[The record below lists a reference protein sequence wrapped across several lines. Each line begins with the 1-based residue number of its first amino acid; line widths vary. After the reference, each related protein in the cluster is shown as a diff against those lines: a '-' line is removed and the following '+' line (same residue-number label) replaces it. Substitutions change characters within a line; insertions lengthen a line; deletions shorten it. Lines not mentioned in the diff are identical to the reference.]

1 MIKALP
7 KKKILA
13 GIISAVFM
21 FAFFTPI
28 AGLESK
34 AMAAAP
40 LIVIDPGHNYNKG
53 AVDSGAIGIDGTKE
67 ATLTMQLAPKVIKE
81 LQNRGYRV
89 MTTLPVVDGVKS
101 IMTPPNITTWG
112 RAKASNDV
120 SADLFLSLHYNQDS
134 SSSTQGSLVLYD
146 SRQLVLDTPT
156 RQLIG
161 PQAGANPALAASVQP
176 KSLKL
181 ATALRDKF
189 YAISEFDMKGNRA
202 TGLQNQGADVYTY
215 NNAPAVTIE
224 VGFLTNSTDL
234 ANSKDGNKQLR
245 VSKAIG
251 EAVEEFF
258 GGSPGADST
267 PPTVGSL
274 SLGATSPT
282 VKADFTLRAKNV
294 ADDNSGVNR
303 VLFRVI
309 SPGGEE
315 KKYTATDEKDGNWRA
330 TFKLAHFGNKSGVY
344 KIIAYAYDNAGNY
357 TKTSTKRIEILDDKV
372 KPTIGSVTLDQPT
385 PTVAS
390 SFKIRAKGVADDSGI
405 STVKFQFWPDK
416 DTSKLKTVVATQNGS
431 DWEVMFN
438 PEDFG
443 RQPGRYYVKAIAYD
457 KRGNNASNTVFMDVT
472 AAPTKD
478 VAKPTMGALSLG
490 GGSPTTET
498 RFTIAAKDVT
508 DPSGVKDV
516 KFRIANQSTSLSKAK
531 SITAVDNGNGQWQAT
546 FDIKDFGG
554 YYGTYKVNVYG
565 TDALGNTG
573 VMKTGEFTVK
583 TYLSQTPIM
592 GSPQATV
599 DQMVNYFMSNAN
611 GYQYPT
617 YYMEA
622 PISTTLRQFAQMYY
636 DVAMAEGVRPEVAW
650 VQMCLETK
658 YLQFGGD
665 VKIGQFNFAGLGAT
679 GGGEPG
685 YDFSK
690 VYGNNAEGLKYGI
703 IGHVQHLKCY
713 ASKDDVFFK
722 NGGKPIDPRWDAAVK
737 AGYRGIVTYVEDL
750 ENNWAATPAYSKYMY
765 DGLARLM
772 SQPSTAMAEVMDEGL
787 LVLEPEG
794 LVAVEEPSENP
805 GEKPEATEPP
815 VPDGELDKPENGGGE
830 SNGDMPEPP
839 AGDEPA
845 AQLGDTRE

>member
-1 MIKALP
+1 MTKALP

-13 GIISAVFM
+13 GVITAVFM

-28 AGLESK
+28 AGLQTK

-53 AVDSGAIGIDGTKE
+53 SADSGAIGMDGTKE

-81 LQNRGYRV
+81 LQSRGYRV
-89 MTTLPVVDGVKS
+89 MTTLPVVDGVES
-101 IMTPPNITTWG
+101 LMTPPNITTWG
-112 RAKASNDV
+112 RAKASNDAK
-120 SADLFLSLHYNQDS
+120 ADLFLSLHYNQDGNA
-134 SSSTQGSLVLYD
+134 STSGSLILYD

-156 RQLIG
+156 RQEVG
-161 PQAGANPALAASVQP
+161 PLAGSNPALAASVQP

-224 VGFLTNSTDL
+224 VGFITNSTDL

-251 EAVEEFF
+251 EAVEAFF
-258 GGSPGADST
+258 GGSPGPDST
-267 PPTVGSL
+267 PPTIGSL
-274 SLGATSPT
+274 ALGASSPT

-294 ADDNSGVNR
+294 ADDNSGVGR

-309 SPGGEE
+309 PPSGAE
-315 KKYTATDEKDGNWRA
+315 KKYTATDEGDGNWRA
-330 TFKLAHFGNKSGVY
+330 TFKLAHFGNKTGTY
-344 KIIAYAYDNAGNY
+344 KIIAYAYDNAGNF
-357 TKTSTKRIEILDDKV
+357 TKTATKRIEILNDNV
-372 KPTIGSVTLDQPT
+372 KPTIGSVALDQPT

-405 STVKFQFWPDK
+405 STVKFQFWPAT
-416 DTSKLKTVVATQNGS
+416 DTSKVKTTVAAQSGS

-438 PEDFG
+438 PADFG
-443 RQPGRYYVKAIAYD
+443 KQPGRYYVKAIAYD
-457 KRGNNASNTVFMDVT
+457 KRVNYATKTVYVEVT
-472 AAPTKD
+472 AAPVTD
-478 VAKPTMGALSLG
+478 TSKPTMGALTFG
-490 GGSPTTET
+490 GGSPTTQT
-498 RFTIAAKDVT
+498 SFTITAKDVA

-516 KFRIANQSTSLSKAK
+516 KFRLANQSTSLAPTK
-531 SITAVDNGNGQWQAT
+531 SITAKDGGNGQWQAN
-546 FDIKDFGG
+546 FSISDFGG

-583 TYLSQTPIM
+583 PYLSQTPIM

-599 DQMVNYFMSNAN
+599 DQMVNYFMSNAD
-611 GYQYPT
+611 GFQYPT
-617 YYMEA
+617 YYLEA

-636 DVAMAEGVRPEVAW
+636 DVSVAEGVRPEVAW

-713 ASKDDVFFK
+713 ASKEDVFFK
-722 NGGKPIDPRWDAAVK
+722 NGGKPIDPRWDAAVS
-737 AGYRGIVTYVEDL
+737 AGYRGIVKYVEDL
-750 ENNWAATPAYSKYMY
+750 ENNWATTPAYSKYIY
-765 DGLARLM
+765 ECLARLM
-772 SQPSTAMAEVMDEGL
+772 TQPAMAMAEVMEESLAEIEAEGLAAVEQPDATPDATPDAPESAQPDDSVEPDKGDEGAPL
-787 LVLEPEG
+787 P
-794 LVAVEEPSENP
+794 A
-805 GEKPEATEPP
+805 
-815 VPDGELDKPENGGGE
+815 
-830 SNGDMPEPP
+830 PP
-839 AGDEPA
+839 ASDEPA
-845 AQLGDTRE
+845 ADMEDTQ

>member
-1 MIKALP
+1 MTKALP
-7 KKKILA
+7 QKKILA

-21 FAFFTPI
+21 FAFLMPV
-28 AGLESK
+28 AGFESK

-81 LQNRGYRV
+81 LQGRGYRV
-89 MTTLPVVDGVKS
+89 MTTLPVVDSVES

-224 VGFLTNSTDL
+224 VGFITNSTDL

-251 EAVEEFF
+251 EAVEAFF
-258 GGSPGADST
+258 GGSPGEDST
-267 PPTVGSL
+267 PPTIGSL
-274 SLGATSPT
+274 ALGAASPT

-294 ADDNSGVNR
+294 ADDNSGVSK
-303 VLFRVI
+303 VIFRVI
-309 SPGGEE
+309 PPSGAE

-330 TFKLAHFGNKSGVY
+330 TFKLAHFGNKTGVY
-344 KIIAYAYDNAGNY
+344 KIIAYAYDNAGNFA
-357 TKTSTKRIEILDDKV
+357 KTATKRIEILEDST
-372 KPTIGSVTLDQPT
+372 KPTIGSIALDQPT

-390 SFKIRAKGVADDSGI
+390 SFKIRAKGVTDDSGI
-405 STVKFQFWPDK
+405 SAVKFQFWPATDS
-416 DTSKLKTVVATQNGS
+416 SKAKTVAAAQGGS

-438 PEDFG
+438 PADFG
-443 RQPGRYYVKAIAYD
+443 KQPGRYYVKAIAYD
-457 KRGNNASNTVFMDVT
+457 KRGNNATKTVFMDVT
-472 AAPTKD
+472 AAPVTD
-478 VAKPTMGALSLG
+478 VDKPVMGSLVFG

-498 RFTIAAKDVT
+498 SFTITAKDVA

-516 KFRIANQSTSLSKAK
+516 KFRIANQSTSLSPAK
-531 SITAVDNGNGQWQAT
+531 SITAADKGNGQWQAT
-546 FDIKDFGG
+546 FNINDFGG

-565 TDALGNTG
+565 TDNLGNTG
-573 VMKTGEFTVK
+573 VIKTGEFTLK

-592 GSPQATV
+592 GSPSSTV

-611 GYQYPT
+611 GFQYPT

-636 DVAMAEGVRPEVAW
+636 DVSVAEGVRPEVAW

-722 NGGKPIDPRWDAAVK
+722 NAGKPIDPRWDAAVK
-737 AGYRGIVTYVEDL
+737 AGYRGIVTYVEDM
-750 ENNWAATPAYSKYMY
+750 ENNWAATPQYSKYLY
-765 DGLARLM
+765 DCLARLM
-772 SQPSTAMAEVMDEGL
+772 TQPNTAMAEVMEESL
-787 LVLEPEG
+787 MALEPEG
-794 LVAVEEPSENP
+794 LVTMEDPQETPEPTESQD
-805 GEKPEATEPP
+805 PEA
-815 VPDGELDKPENGGGE
+815 GKDKPQEPA
-830 SNGDMPEPP
+830 SPTPAPP
-839 AGDEPA
+839 AVDEPVA
-845 AQLGDTRE
+845 DVGDVKE